1 MIKEISV
8 VIINFFS
15 MLISKIYPN
24 NSVKLNYIIYEFNDT
39 VLLLNC
45 VIHRKNKKYFS
56 NIPIELFQ
64 FTQLMLKQND
74 HQEVLGKIS
83 ESLFNKNLPIN
94 QVAPSTLLDRDLIID
109 LKDLIFYT
117 NSIRASA

>member
-1 MIKEISV
+1 
-8 VIINFFS
+8 

>member
-1 MIKEISV
+1 MNKEISV
-8 VIINFFS
+8 VIINFFI
-15 MLISKIYPN
+15 MLLSNIYPN
-24 NSVKLNYIIYEFNDT
+24 NSVKLNYIIYEFNDS

-45 VIHRKNKKYFS
+45 IIHRKNKKYFS

-74 HQEVLGKIS
+74 HQEVLGKIA

-94 QVAPSTLLDRDLIID
+94 QVDPSVILERDLIID
-109 LKDLIFYT
+109 LKDLIFFT